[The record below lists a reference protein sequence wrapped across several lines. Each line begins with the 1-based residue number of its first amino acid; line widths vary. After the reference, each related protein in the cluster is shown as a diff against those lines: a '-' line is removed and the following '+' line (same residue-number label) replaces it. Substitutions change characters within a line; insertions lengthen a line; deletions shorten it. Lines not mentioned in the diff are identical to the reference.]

1 MLEELPTFPTI
12 EGFEE
17 LVVGSAAQGV
27 IPKVKNDENIEV
39 VQKPKLK
46 RRILSERER
55 LITILF

>member
-1 MLEELPTFPTI
+1 MLEELPTLPTI

-17 LVVGSAAQGV
+17 LVVGSVAQGV

-46 RRILSERER
+46 RRILSE
-55 LITILF
+55 